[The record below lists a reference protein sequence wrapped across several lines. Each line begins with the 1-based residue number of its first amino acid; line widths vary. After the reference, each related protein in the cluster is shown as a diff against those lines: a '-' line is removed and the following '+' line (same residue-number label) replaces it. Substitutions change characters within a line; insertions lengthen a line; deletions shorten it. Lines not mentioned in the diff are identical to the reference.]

1 VSTTAAEDLP
11 PRGAALVEARDLS
24 IGYDGVPLLSGLDF
38 AILRGDVFVILG
50 GSGCGKSTLLR
61 FLIGL
66 QEPLAGSVTHHMPG
80 VHGDAPPPFGVM
92 FQSGA
97 LFSSMTLLE
106 NVMLPLERWTSL
118 SRDAAE
124 TIAAAR
130 LRLVDLQGFEGH
142 LPADIS
148 GGMKKRAGIA
158 RALALDPPLLF
169 LDEPGAGLDPI
180 NSVELDDLIAR
191 LRDDLGVTTVMVTHG
206 LESILRVGTDCIML
220 DKDARGI
227 IARGDPRELH
237 ARSDDPRVRRFF
249 HREARERR

>member
-1 VSTTAAEDLP
+1 MSA
-11 PRGAALVEARDLS
+11 RALAV
-24 IGYDGVPLLSGLDF
+24 GYDGHAILEGLDF
-38 AILRGDVFVILG
+38 DILRGDVFVILG

-66 QEPLAGSVTHHMPG
+66 ETPLAGSITRWSSSPDDDG
-80 VHGDAPPPFGVM
+80 PPPFGVM

-106 NVMLPLERWTSL
+106 NVMLPLERWTLL
-118 SRDAAE
+118 SRPVIE

-180 NSVELDDLIAR
+180 TAAELDELIDS
-191 LRDDLGVTTVMVTHG
+191 LRENLGVTTVMVTHE
-206 LESILRVGTDCIML
+206 LESIFRVGTDCIML
-220 DKDARGI
+220 DRDARGV
-227 IARGDPRELH
+227 IARGDPRVLRDE
-237 ARSDDPRVRRFF
+237 SKDPRVRRFF
-249 HREARERR
+249 HREPKSQR

>member
-1 VSTTAAEDLP
+1 MEATRRTTVP
-11 PRGAALVEARDLS
+11 VGAPVVRARSLS
-24 IGYDGVPLLSGLDF
+24 VGYDGKALLRDLDF
-38 AILRGDVFVILG
+38 EIRRGDVFVILG
-50 GSGCGKSTLLR
+50 GSGCGKSTVLR

-66 QEPLAGSVTHHMPG
+66 HEPLAGSIEHVLAAPAPNA
-80 VHGDAPPPFGVM
+80 APPYGVM

-106 NVMLPLERWTSL
+106 NVMLPLQRWTEL
-118 SRDAAE
+118 SNDAIE

-180 NSVELDDLIAR
+180 TSSELDDLIAS
-191 LRDDLGVTTVMVTHG
+191 LRENAGVTTVMVTHE

-220 DKDARGI
+220 DREARGM
-227 IARGDPRELH
+227 IAHGDPRTLKDES
-237 ARSDDPRVRRFF
+237 RDPRVRRFF
-249 HREARERR
+249 NRESRSHA

>member
-1 VSTTAAEDLP
+1 METKRQTMP
-11 PRGAALVEARDLS
+11 LVEVRGLAV
-24 IGYDGVPLLSGLDF
+24 GYDGQALLEDLSFD
-38 AILRGDVFVILG
+38 IKRGDVFVILG

-66 QEPLAGSVTHHMPG
+66 EVPLAGSITHRSTGSPRR
-80 VHGDAPPPFGVM
+80 DAPAFGVM

-106 NVMLPLERWTSL
+106 NVMLPMQRWTRLPPSVI
-118 SRDAAE
+118 E

-130 LRLVDLQGFEGH
+130 LALVGLAGFEQH

-169 LDEPGAGLDPI
+169 LDEPSAGLDPV
-180 NSVELDDLIAR
+180 SAAELDELLIS
-191 LRDDLGVTTVMVTHG
+191 LRDNLGVTTVMVTHE
-206 LESILRVGTDCIML
+206 LESIARVGTDCVML
-220 DKDARGI
+220 DRDARGI
-227 IARGDPRELH
+227 IARGDPQVLRED
-237 ARSDDPRVRRFF
+237 STDPRVVRFF
-249 HREARERR
+249 HRQPRGQA